1 MEFAKGLSNMFRF
14 IVFVGVVLSLSLIA
28 LLVYWIANK
37 VYISV
42 KRKDS
47 MFEIEKEAH
56 KRIKKRIQEENEE

>member
-1 MEFAKGLSNMFRF
+1 MFRF
-14 IVFVGVVLSLSLIA
+14 IVFIGVVLLLSLVA

-37 VYISV
+37 VYISI

-56 KRIKKRIQEENEE
+56 EKLKKEIKREDNEE

>member
-1 MEFAKGLSNMFRF
+1 MFRF
-14 IVFVGVVLSLSLIA
+14 IVFIGVVLLLSLVA

-37 VYISV
+37 VYISI

-56 KRIKKRIQEENEE
+56 EKIKKEIEREDKE

>member
-1 MEFAKGLSNMFRF
+1 MFRF
-14 IVFVGVVLSLSLIA
+14 IVFIGVILLLSLVA

-37 VYISV
+37 VYISI

-56 KRIKKRIQEENEE
+56 EKIKKEIKREDKE

>member
-1 MEFAKGLSNMFRF
+1 MFRF
-14 IVFVGVVLSLSLIA
+14 IVFIGVVLLLSLVA

-37 VYISV
+37 VYISI

-56 KRIKKRIQEENEE
+56 EKLKKEIKREDKEE

>member
-1 MEFAKGLSNMFRF
+1 MFRF
-14 IVFVGVVLSLSLIA
+14 IVFIGVVLLLSLVA

-37 VYISV
+37 VYISI

-56 KRIKKRIQEENEE
+56 EKIKKEIKREDKE